1 MLLTVEN
8 VVSGYGR
15 LEVLH
20 GVSLAVDEGEI
31 ISVLGANGAGKSTLL
46 RTISGLLPTWAG
58 EVTFDGQRLTGRTP
72 ERIAALGLGH
82 LPEGRGVL
90 QSLTVGENL
99 QIGTVVRRD
108 GAAAI
113 AADRDRVLDLFPPL
127 AGRLDEPAGAL
138 SGGQQ
143 QMLAIGRALMARP
156 RMVVVDELSFGLA
169 PNLVLELFEVL
180 VGLRDEG
187 TTFLLVEQ
195 QSGVLGFSDRTY
207 VMRTGKVAHEGPSGD
222 LRDNDALIRSYLGG
236 EGPAPAAALAAPV
249 ASAAEPLRL
258 DKP

>member
-1 MLLTVEN
+1 MLLEIEGL
-8 VVSGYGR
+8 VSGYGR

-31 ISVLGANGAGKSTLL
+31 ISVLGANGAGKTTLL
-46 RTISGLLPTWAG
+46 RTISGVLPTWRGRARFAG
-58 EVTFDGQRLTGRTP
+58 TPITGATP
-72 ERIAALGLGH
+72 ERVAAQGLGH

-90 QSLTVGENL
+90 QTLTVGENL

-113 AADRDRVLDLFPPL
+113 KADLERVLDLFPPL
-127 AGRLDEPAGAL
+127 AGRLDAPAGAL

-156 RMVVVDELSFGLA
+156 RMIMVDELSFGLA
-169 PNLVLELFEVL
+169 PNLVHELFGVL
-180 VGLRDEG
+180 VDLRQEG

-195 QSGVLGFSDRTY
+195 QSSVLDFSDRTY
-207 VMRTGKVAHEGPSGD
+207 VMRTGRVVYDGPSAALRNADD
-222 LRDNDALIRSYLGG
+222 LIKSYLGG
-236 EGPAPAAALAAPV
+236 EEAAAVPSEEPAPAAAPHADPTT
-249 ASAAEPLRL
+249 
-258 DKP
+258 D